1 MDDRINEKRGLFVL
15 DGIAGFLVATVVL
28 VVVVLTLAYFSYAV
42 QNENSQKFYDIV
54 DEESIEMFNKD
65 SRTKH
70 IIDVK

>member
-15 DGIAGFLVATVVL
+15 DGILGFLVATVVL
-28 VVVVLTLAYFSYAV
+28 VTVVLTLAYFSMSV
-42 QNENSQKFYDIV
+42 QDENQGNFYDIV

>member
-15 DGIAGFLVATVVL
+15 DGIVGFLVATVVL
-28 VVVVLTLAYFSYAV
+28 VVVVLSLAYFSMAV

-54 DEESIEMFNKD
+54 DEDSIEMFNTD

-70 IIDVK
+70 IVDVK